1 MNSMEKNWPWQRR
14 ALTLGP
20 AASALLAWMRGLA
33 VLLLVALTFATP
45 SAHAAADIVVP
56 RDFPTIQAA
65 VDAAA
70 PGATISI
77 QPGTYTEQIVIAK
90 DVTLKG
96 DSQGNTIIQAPT
108 ALSPYAIVVAAQ
120 VPIVAVVRITAS
132 AHVTLSGLTVTGSI
146 PCGVG
151 ASGIHVAQD
160 ATLQVKNA
168 HVTRIRPE
176 QPCAGFSAGFGIGVG
191 LPPAIEIAGQRGSR
205 GHAIITNVSVDHYQD
220 VGVEVVAPL
229 GGAPSTATIIN
240 SRITGGASPFGPVAQ
255 MGILL
260 RGATTA
266 QVKENTIRGNACTL
280 PVCGQDPISQV
291 QSIGIL
297 TLSAAHIEE
306 NHVSNND
313 VGIYQLLSPNCCT
326 IRENTLENN
335 RFFGIIIQDGDGAT
349 EQNTI
354 TGGAVGFGV
363 IADTQDTVG
372 VLRGDRI
379 RQTSVAPVQEIAC
392 CGFTATAIVK

>member
-1 MNSMEKNWPWQRR
+1 
-14 ALTLGP
+14 LTIGP
-20 AASALLAWMRGLA
+20 AASALLAWRRRLA
-33 VLLLVALTFATP
+33 VLILVALTFATP
-45 SAHAAADIVVP
+45 SAHAAAPIVVP

-70 PGATISI
+70 PGATISV
-77 QPGTYTEQIVIAK
+77 QPGTYIEQIVIAK

-96 DSQGNTIIQAPT
+96 DSPGNTIIQAPA
-108 ALSPYAIVVAAQ
+108 ALTPYAVVVAAQ

-151 ASGIHVAQD
+151 ASGIQVAQD

-176 QPCAGFSAGFGIGVG
+176 QPCAGFAAGFGIGVG
-191 LPPAIEIAGQRGSR
+191 LPPSIEIAGQRGSR
-205 GHAIITNVSVDHYQD
+205 GHAIITNVSVDRYQD

-240 SRITGGASPFGPVAQ
+240 SRITGGASPFSPVAQ
-255 MGILL
+255 IGILL

-266 QVKENTIRGNACTL
+266 QVKENTVRGNACTL
-280 PVCGQDPISQV
+280 SVCGQDPLSQV

-349 EQNTI
+349 QQNTI
-354 TGGAVGFGV
+354 TGEAVGIGV
-363 IADTQDTVG
+363 IAATQDTVG

>member
-1 MNSMEKNWPWQRR
+1 MMNSMQKNWAWQGRSS
-14 ALTLGP
+14 TPG
-20 AASALLAWMRGLA
+20 AATSVLLAWMRRLA
-33 VLLLVALTFATP
+33 VLILVALTFASP
-45 SAHAAADIVVP
+45 SAHAAAPIVVP

-77 QPGTYTEQIVIAK
+77 QPGTYAEQIVIAK

-96 DSQGNTIIQAPT
+96 DSLGTIIQAPA
-108 ALSPYAIVVAAQ
+108 ALTPYAAVVAAQ

-151 ASGIHVAQD
+151 ASGIQVAQG

-168 HVTRIRPE
+168 RVTRIRPE

-191 LPPAIEIAGQRGSR
+191 LPPSIEIEGQRGSR
-205 GHAIITNVSVDHYQD
+205 GHAIITNVSVDRYQD
-220 VGVEVVAPL
+220 VGVEVVAPP

-240 SRITGGASPFGPVAQ
+240 NRITGGVAPFSPVAQ
-255 MGILL
+255 IGILL

-280 PVCGQDPISQV
+280 PVCGQDPMSQA

-297 TLSAAHIEE
+297 TLSAAQIVE

-354 TGGAVGFGV
+354 TGGAVGIGV
-363 IADTQDTVG
+363 VADTQDTVG

-379 RQTSVAPVQEIAC
+379 RETSVAPVKEIVC